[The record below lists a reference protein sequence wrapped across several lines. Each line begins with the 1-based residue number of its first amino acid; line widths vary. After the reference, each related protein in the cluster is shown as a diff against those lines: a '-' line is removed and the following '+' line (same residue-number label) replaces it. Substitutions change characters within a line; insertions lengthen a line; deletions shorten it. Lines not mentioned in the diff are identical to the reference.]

1 MKRTLIALAALPALA
16 VAACASAPESPAPVQ
31 LGTGTAEGWAAGNAE
46 YLRINGERRGWTTT
60 ESGLQYRRIGRA
72 NPEGRQ
78 PASTDT
84 VKVHYRGIAADGK
97 EIDSS
102 YKRGEPAEFPVNRVI
117 PCWREGLQ
125 LMKEGGKA
133 KLSCPPA
140 TTYGMRGS
148 SALIPSNT
156 TMQFEIELLSVR

>member
-1 MKRTLIALAALPALA
+1 MRTTLSLLAALFLTPVALA
-16 VAACASAPESPAPVQ
+16 QSTPVTTASGVVYESLHA
-31 LGTGTAEGWAAGNAE
+31 GTGISPKAG
-46 YLRINGERRGWTTT
+46 
-60 ESGLQYRRIGRA
+60 
-72 NPEGRQ
+72 
-78 PASTDT
+78 DT

>member
-1 MKRTLIALAALPALA
+1 MNPFTTAQ
-16 VAACASAPESPAPVQ
+16 ASAPRPATRSRCITAASPP
-31 LGTGTAEGWAAGNAE
+31 TA
-46 YLRINGERRGWTTT
+46 RK
-60 ESGLQYRRIGRA
+60 S
-72 NPEGRQ
+72 
-78 PASTDT
+78 
-84 VKVHYRGIAADGK
+84 
-97 EIDSS
+97 DSS

>member
-1 MKRTLIALAALPALA
+1 MRTTLTLLAALFLTPAALA
-16 VAACASAPESPAPVQ
+16 QAALVTTASGVVYES
-31 LGTGTAEGWAAGNAE
+31 LHEGTGISPKPG
-46 YLRINGERRGWTTT
+46 
-60 ESGLQYRRIGRA
+60 
-72 NPEGRQ
+72 
-78 PASTDT
+78 DT

-102 YKRGEPAEFPVNRVI
+102 YKRGEPGEFPVNRVI

-133 KLSCPPA
+133 KLTCPPA
-140 TTYGMRGS
+140 TTYGMRGGAG
-148 SALIPSNT
+148 ALIPSNA

>member
-1 MKRTLIALAALPALA
+1 MRTTLTLLAALFLTPVALA
-16 VAACASAPESPAPVQ
+16 QSAPVTTASSVVYES
-31 LGTGTAEGWAAGNAE
+31 LHDGTGISPKAG
-46 YLRINGERRGWTTT
+46 
-60 ESGLQYRRIGRA
+60 
-72 NPEGRQ
+72 
-78 PASTDT
+78 DT
-84 VKVHYRGIAADGK
+84 VKVHYRGIGADGK

>member
-1 MKRTLIALAALPALA
+1 MRTTLTLLAALFFTPVALA
-16 VAACASAPESPAPVQ
+16 QSAPVTTASGVVYES
-31 LGTGTAEGWAAGNAE
+31 LHDGTGISPKAG
-46 YLRINGERRGWTTT
+46 
-60 ESGLQYRRIGRA
+60 
-72 NPEGRQ
+72 
-78 PASTDT
+78 DT

-148 SALIPSNT
+148 SALFPSNT

>member
-1 MKRTLIALAALPALA
+1 MRTTLTLLAALFFTPVALA
-16 VAACASAPESPAPVQ
+16 QSAPVTTASGVVYES
-31 LGTGTAEGWAAGNAE
+31 LHDGTGISPKAG
-46 YLRINGERRGWTTT
+46 
-60 ESGLQYRRIGRA
+60 
-72 NPEGRQ
+72 
-78 PASTDT
+78 DT

-133 KLSCPPA
+133 KLS
-140 TTYGMRGS
+140 
-148 SALIPSNT
+148 
-156 TMQFEIELLSVR
+156 

>member
-1 MKRTLIALAALPALA
+1 MRTTLTLLAALFLTPVALA
-16 VAACASAPESPAPVQ
+16 QSAPVTTASGVVYES
-31 LGTGTAEGWAAGNAE
+31 LHDGTGISPKAG
-46 YLRINGERRGWTTT
+46 
-60 ESGLQYRRIGRA
+60 
-72 NPEGRQ
+72 
-78 PASTDT
+78 DT
-84 VKVHYRGIAADGK
+84 VKVHYRGIAGDGK

>member
-1 MKRTLIALAALPALA
+1 MRTTLTLLAALFLTPAALA
-16 VAACASAPESPAPVQ
+16 QTAPVTTASGVVYES
-31 LGTGTAEGWAAGNAE
+31 LHEGSGTSPKPG
-46 YLRINGERRGWTTT
+46 
-60 ESGLQYRRIGRA
+60 
-72 NPEGRQ
+72 
-78 PASTDT
+78 DT

-102 YKRGEPAEFPVNRVI
+102 YQRGEPAEFPVNRVI

-133 KLSCPPA
+133 KLTCPPA
-140 TTYGMRGS
+140 TTYGMRGGAG
-148 SALIPSNT
+148 ALIPSNA

>member
-1 MKRTLIALAALPALA
+1 MRTTLTLLAALFLTPAALA
-16 VAACASAPESPAPVQ
+16 QAAPV
-31 LGTGTAEGWAAGNAE
+31 TTASGVV
-46 YLRINGERRGWTTT
+46 Y
-60 ESGLQYRRIGRA
+60 ESLH
-72 NPEGRQ
+72 EGRGIS
-78 PASTDT
+78 PKPGDT
-84 VKVHYRGIAADGK
+84 VKVHYRGIAADGR

-102 YKRGEPAEFPVNRVI
+102 YQRGEPADFPLNRVI

>member
-1 MKRTLIALAALPALA
+1 MRATLTLLAALFLSPVTLA
-16 VAACASAPESPAPVQ
+16 QSAPVTMASGVVYES
-31 LGTGTAEGWAAGNAE
+31 LHEGAGSSPKA
-46 YLRINGERRGWTTT
+46 G
-60 ESGLQYRRIGRA
+60 
-72 NPEGRQ
+72 
-78 PASTDT
+78 DT

-102 YKRGEPAEFPVNRVI
+102 YKRGEPADFPVNRVI

-133 KLSCPPA
+133 KLTCPPA

-148 SALIPSNT
+148 SALIPSNAT
-156 TMQFEIELLSVR
+156 LQFEIELLSVR

>member
-1 MKRTLIALAALPALA
+1 MAQA
-16 VAACASAPESPAPVQ
+16 APVTTASGVVYES
-31 LGTGTAEGWAAGNAE
+31 LHEGNGT
-46 YLRINGERRGWTTT
+46 R
-60 ESGLQYRRIGRA
+60 
-72 NPEGRQ
+72 PQ
-78 PASTDT
+78 PGDT
-84 VKVHYRGIAADGK
+84 VKVHYRGIAAAGK
-97 EIDSS
+97 EIASS
-102 YKRGEPAEFPVNRVI
+102 DKRGEPAEFPVNRVI

>member
-1 MKRTLIALAALPALA
+1 MRTTLTLLAALFLTPAALA
-16 VAACASAPESPAPVQ
+16 QAAPVTTASGVVYES
-31 LGTGTAEGWAAGNAE
+31 LHEGSGTSPKPG
-46 YLRINGERRGWTTT
+46 
-60 ESGLQYRRIGRA
+60 
-72 NPEGRQ
+72 
-78 PASTDT
+78 DT

-102 YKRGEPAEFPVNRVI
+102 YQRGEPAEFPVNRVI

-133 KLSCPPA
+133 RLTCPPA
-140 TTYGMRGS
+140 TTYGMRGGAG
-148 SALIPSNT
+148 ALIPSNA

>member
-1 MKRTLIALAALPALA
+1 MRTTLTLLAALFLTPAALA
-16 VAACASAPESPAPVQ
+16 QAAPVTTASGVVYES
-31 LGTGTAEGWAAGNAE
+31 LHEGSGTSPKPG
-46 YLRINGERRGWTTT
+46 
-60 ESGLQYRRIGRA
+60 
-72 NPEGRQ
+72 
-78 PASTDT
+78 DT

-102 YKRGEPAEFPVNRVI
+102 YQRGEPTEFPVNRVI

-133 KLSCPPA
+133 RLTCPPA
-140 TTYGMRGS
+140 TTYGMRGGAG
-148 SALIPSNT
+148 ALIPSNA

>member
-1 MKRTLIALAALPALA
+1 MRTTLTLLAALFLTPVALA
-16 VAACASAPESPAPVQ
+16 QSTPVTTASGVVYES
-31 LGTGTAEGWAAGNAE
+31 LHDGTGISPKAG
-46 YLRINGERRGWTTT
+46 
-60 ESGLQYRRIGRA
+60 
-72 NPEGRQ
+72 
-78 PASTDT
+78 DT
-84 VKVHYRGIAADGK
+84 VKVHYRGIPADGK